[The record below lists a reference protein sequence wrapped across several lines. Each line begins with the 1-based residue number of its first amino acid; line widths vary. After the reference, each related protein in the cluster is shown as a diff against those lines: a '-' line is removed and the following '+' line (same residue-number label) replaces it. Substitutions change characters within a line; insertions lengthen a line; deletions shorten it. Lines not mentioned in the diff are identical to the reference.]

1 MHLFFVSF
9 RSEYLGVTIVLQ
21 VIEGWKGLLH
31 YICAFHGRPKGQDI
45 CEG

>member
-21 VIEGWKGLLH
+21 VIEGWKELLH
-31 YICAFHGRPKGQDI
+31 YMCAFHERPRHENVFG
-45 CEG
+45 G